1 MRSSSLASLWTNN
14 KTKSQRKIT
23 YPKSH
28 RLLVADLKLGSITF
42 GKKLFPGESE
52 TDGLWGQGVFLL
64 PGTESG
70 KCGRISTHGKLED
83 V

>member
-1 MRSSSLASLWTNN
+1 MASDY
-14 KTKSQRKIT
+14 SE
-23 YPKSH
+23 SH
-28 RLLVADLKLGSITF
+28 AVVKLGLITF